1 MACWRV
7 GLSGAVWD
15 GRSLLSWSCG
25 GEDLRW
31 RRDFAA
37 VGDGGHEQRV
47 RAAQSACGQR
57 WAEQSGGAGA
67 RGWCTSAAHGNGS
80 VERRRRWRMA
90 ARSRETEEEER
101 PAARGQEIYDKW
113 ALQNSLTPVDPT
125 SRV

>member
-67 RGWCTSAAHGNGS
+67 RGWCTPAAHGNGS
-80 VERRRRWRMA
+80 VERRGVAWSGGGDGGWRRGVGKLR
-90 ARSRETEEEER
+90 RKKGRR
-101 PAARGQEIYDKW
+101 RGVKRYM
-113 ALQNSLTPVDPT
+113 T
-125 SRV
+125 SGPCKIL

>member
-1 MACWRV
+1 MVCWRV

-37 VGDGGHEQRV
+37 VGDGGHEQRA

-57 WAEQSGGAGA
+57 WAAQSGGAGA
-67 RGWCTSAAHGNGS
+67 RGWCTSAAHGNGG
-80 VERRRRWRMA
+80 VERRGVAWSGGGDGGWRRGVGKLKRKKGRWRGVKRYM
-90 ARSRETEEEER
+90 
-101 PAARGQEIYDKW
+101 
-113 ALQNSLTPVDPT
+113 T
-125 SRV
+125 SGPCKIL